1 MDLSKLQEYID
12 KELVVYQT
20 HPTLP
25 LRIFN
30 YSRTCQYEGAWDELT
45 LQCRGLIL
53 DDRNEIVARPF
64 KKFFNIEER
73 KHTPTEDFEVFE
85 KLDGSLIILY
95 FYQGWRVASKGSF
108 SSDQALA
115 AEKLISKMNLSSLSI
130 SSTYLLEYLGDWNR
144 IVVDYGVGEKVVLI
158 GAIDDMGNECP
169 YHLLEYSAK
178 LLGCEVVQKFDYKDY
193 LSLKE
198 LNWPNKEG
206 FIVKFSNGDRCKIK
220 FEDYVRLHR
229 VITNFSSIDIWD
241 ALRNGDN
248 LSNALENVPDEFDVW
263 VRNKINELKSQYMEI
278 ESNSRELYER
288 FVNEDRKEFALT
300 VLSKVPKQLQGIV
313 FNMYNGKDYSEGI
326 WKIIRPVHEKPFWAK
341 EE

>member
-1 MDLSKLQEYID
+1 MDLSKLQDYID
-12 KELVVYQT
+12 KDLVVYQT

-30 YSRTCQYEGAWDELT
+30 YSRTCQYEGAWDNVT

-53 DDRNEIVARPF
+53 DDQNQVVARPF
-64 KKFFNIEER
+64 RKFFNIEER

-108 SSDQALA
+108 SSDQAIA
-115 AEKLISKMNLSSLSI
+115 AEKILRALNLNSLSV
-130 SSTYLLEYLGDWNR
+130 SSTYLFEYLSDWNR
-144 IVVDYGVGEKVVLI
+144 IVVDYKGEEKVVLI
-158 GAIDDMGNECP
+158 GAIDDVGNECP

-178 LLGCEVVQKFDYKDY
+178 LLGCEVVQKYDFKEYQN
-193 LSLKE
+193 LKE
-198 LNWPNKEG
+198 LNWTNKEG
-206 FIVKFSNGDRCKIK
+206 FVVRFSNGGRCKIK

-229 VITNFSSIDIWD
+229 VITNFSSVDIWD

-248 LSNALENVPDEFDVW
+248 LSYALENVPDEFDVW
-263 VRNKINELKSQYMEI
+263 VKNKMEQLQEKYNEV
-278 ESNSRELYER
+278 ESESREWYNSILC
-288 FVNEDRKEFALT
+288 EDRKEFAHS
-300 VLSKVPKQLQGIV
+300 VLSKVPKELQGIV
-313 FNMYNGKDYSEGI
+313 FNMFTKKDYSDTI
-326 WKIIRPVHEKPFWAK
+326 WKLTRPVYEKPFWQK